1 MLSSSV
7 KTISLVS
14 ISLLVVAVLS
24 VFATKLFQQNFTT
37 QSVQE
42 TLQVAVTNNIDKSI
56 RVEKGTF
63 YINKEKF
70 EKDFLKELNVKK
82 NDVQFDY
89 LENDNCIK
97 AIKVKVTS
105 DGKKYQGTLVVNIS
119 TS

>member
-1 MLSSSV
+1 MLSNGV
-7 KTISLVS
+7 KIISLVCISFFTITLLAIVS
-14 ISLLVVAVLS
+14 IKA
-24 VFATKLFQQNFTT
+24 FQQNFTT

-82 NDVQFDY
+82 
-89 LENDNCIK
+89 
-97 AIKVKVTS
+97 
-105 DGKKYQGTLVVNIS
+105 
-119 TS
+119 